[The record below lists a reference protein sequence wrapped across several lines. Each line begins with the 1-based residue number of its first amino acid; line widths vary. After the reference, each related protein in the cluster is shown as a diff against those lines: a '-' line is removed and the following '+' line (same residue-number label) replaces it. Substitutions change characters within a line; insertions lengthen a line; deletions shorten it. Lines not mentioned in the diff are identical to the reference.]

1 MKQQIRYLLFAFL
14 IVFLTSSDGFSRPCD
29 PTDPLGRNTGNL
41 CPRFPASSINE
52 NTFIQGIG
60 KPITTLPTV
69 QQPTG
74 RIIHST
80 NGFWTGVTTTN
91 NTRTITDSEGSTY
104 SLPNQNRMSR

>member
-1 MKQQIRYLLFAFL
+1 MKPQIRHLLYAFL
-14 IVFLTSSDGFSRPCD
+14 IIFLTWSDGFSRPCD

-60 KPITTLPTV
+60 KPITTLPTA

-74 RIIHST
+74 RSFT
-80 NGFWTGVTTTN
+80 AQMAFGRDTTN

-104 SLPNQNRMSR
+104 SCTIKQMSL